1 MGEEK
6 LEKQESFI
14 TNDVGDMP
22 QEMAGSM
29 EDKQLDMR
37 EILPCIPLR
46 GLSVFPHT
54 VVHFDIGREMS
65 IRALEHAMATNK
77 ILFVSSQKD
86 EQVMIPTVDDLYN
99 IGTVIRVKQMLR
111 LQGDVV
117 RVLVEGITRA
127 IVDECVSETN
137 FLSVSVSRIEDDV
150 DPETFSIEDKAE
162 LRVLSEA
169 FTEYAALTQQITE
182 EIVDKTLRADRPEV
196 MADRIANELVVE
208 VPKKQKVLEALIFS
222 ERIKILNSIISEENE
237 IAVVEKNL
245 SDKVKEG
252 MNKSQRDYYLREKV
266 RAIQSEL
273 GYDDDPTEET
283 QEMLEKLDKLKL
295 SKKTDEKVRKEID
308 KFSKMQ
314 PSSAESAVIR
324 NYVETILDLP
334 WHKSSKVNNDLKKA
348 EEILNEDHYG
358 LKDVKERVLEYL
370 AVTHLSKSIR
380 GPILCLVGPP
390 GVGKTSIA
398 RSIAR
403 ATGREFVRMSL
414 GGIMVEAEI
423 RGHRR
428 TYIGAIPGRV
438 ISNIRTAGKN
448 NPLFLF
454 DEIDKLGHDFRGDP
468 ASALLEVLDPEQNS
482 TFTDSFLE
490 VPFDLSK
497 VMFLTTANN
506 ADTIPEP
513 LLDRMEIIE
522 VPGYIEQDKVKIAE
536 KYLIPKQIKENGL
549 SEKNIKITENT
560 LHDLI
565 NYYTRESGVRNLE
578 REIANLCRKVA
589 KQVVLEGK
597 DKCYTITPKSLEK
610 YLGKHRFHYDTVE
623 VENKI
628 GVTTGLA
635 WTAVGGVTLQ
645 IETAVLPGTGKI
657 ELTGKLGDVMQES
670 ARTGISY
677 IRSVADKYGID
688 PDFYKDK
695 DLHIH
700 IPEGAVPKDG
710 PSAGVTMCTAVIS
723 ALSGKPVRREVAMT
737 GESTLRGDV
746 LPVGGIREK
755 VLAAHRAGIKKV
767 LLPRDNEVDIEE
779 LPAQVK
785 HKMEFVLLDNI
796 DQALDEAL
804 VNE

>member
-1 MGEEK
+1 MER
-6 LEKQESFI
+6 QERFI
-14 TNDVGDMP
+14 TNSDDALKMP
-22 QEMAGSM
+22 GQSM
-29 EDKQLDMR
+29 EDKELDVR

-46 GLSVFPHT
+46 GLSVFPNT

-65 IRALEHAMATNK
+65 IRALEHAMATDK
-77 ILFVSSQKD
+77 ILFASSQKD
-86 EQVMIPTVDDLYN
+86 EKVMIPTVDDLYTV
-99 IGTVIRVKQMLR
+99 GTIIRVKQMLR

-117 RVLVEGITRA
+117 RVLVEGVTRA
-127 IVDECVSETN
+127 IVDECISEEN
-137 FLSVSVSRIEDDV
+137 FLSVAVSRVEEQV
-150 DPETFSIEDKAE
+150 DQEALSIEDKAE
-162 LRVLSEA
+162 IRVLSEA
-169 FTEYAALTQQITE
+169 FSEYAALTQQITE
-182 EIVDKTLRADRPEV
+182 EVVDKTLRSERPEV
-196 MADRIANELVVE
+196 MADRIANELLVP
-208 VPKKQKVLEALIFS
+208 VPKKQKVLESLVFT
-222 ERIKILNSIISEENE
+222 ERIKILNGIIAEENE

-245 SDKVKEG
+245 SDKVKDS
-252 MNKSQRDYYLREKV
+252 MNKSQRDFYLREKV

-273 GYDDDPTEET
+273 GYEDDPTEET
-283 QEMLEKLDKLKL
+283 QEMLDKLDKLKL
-295 SKKTDEKVRKEID
+295 EKKTDEKVRKEIN

-314 PSSAESAVIR
+314 PSSAESGVIR

-334 WHKSSKVNNDLKKA
+334 WHKSSKTNNDLVKA
-348 EEILNEDHYG
+348 EKILNEDHYG

-414 GGIMVEAEI
+414 GGIMDEAEI

-438 ISNIRTAGKN
+438 ISGIRTAGKN

-468 ASALLEVLDPEQNS
+468 ASALLEVLDPEQNA

-497 VMFLTTANN
+497 VMFLTTANS
-506 ADTIPEP
+506 AETIPEP
-513 LLDRMEIIE
+513 LLDRMELIE
-522 VPGYIEQDKVKIAE
+522 VPGYIEQDKIKIAQ
-536 KYLIPKQIKENGL
+536 KYLIPKQVKENGL
-549 SEKNIKITENT
+549 KPENIHITENA

-565 NYYTRESGVRNLE
+565 NFYTRESGVRNLE

-589 KQVVLEGK
+589 KNVVMDKNGRK
-597 DKCYTITPKSLEK
+597 KCYTITPKGLEK

-623 VENKI
+623 GENKI

-645 IETAVLPGTGKI
+645 IETAVLPGSGKI

-677 IRSVADKYGID
+677 IRSVADKYNID
-688 PDFYKDK
+688 PDFYKTK

-723 ALSGKPVRREVAMT
+723 ALSGKAVRREIAMT
-737 GESTLRGDV
+737 GEITLRGDV
-746 LPVGGIREK
+746 LPVGGVREK

-767 LLPRDNEVDIEE
+767 LLPRDNARDIEE
-779 LPAQVK
+779 LPASVK

-796 DQALDEAL
+796 DQALKETLID
-804 VNE
+804 

>member
-1 MGEEK
+1 M
-6 LEKQESFI
+6 EKQERFI
-14 TNDVGDMP
+14 TNRDEIP
-22 QEMAGSM
+22 QMETESM
-29 EDKQLDMR
+29 EDKQLGIK

-46 GLSVFPHT
+46 GLSVFPNT

-65 IRALEHAMATNK
+65 VRALEHAMATDK
-77 ILFVSSQKD
+77 LIFVSSQKD
-86 EQVMIPTVDDLYN
+86 EKVMIPTVDDLYQ

-127 IVDECVSETN
+127 VVDECISEDN
-137 FLSVSVSRIEDDV
+137 FLSVAISRIEEHVIQD
-150 DPETFSIEDKAE
+150 ELSIEDKAQI
-162 LRVLSEA
+162 RVLQEA
-169 FTEYAALTQQITE
+169 FTEYAALTQQITD
-182 EIVDKTLRADRPEV
+182 EIVDKTLRSERPEV
-196 MADRIANELVVE
+196 MADRIANELIVP
-208 VPKKQKVLEALIFS
+208 VPKKQKVLESLLFT
-222 ERIKILNSIISEENE
+222 ERIKVLNSIIAEENE

-245 SDKVKEG
+245 SDKVKDS
-252 MNKSQRDYYLREKV
+252 MNKSQRDFYLREKV

-295 SKKTDEKVRKEID
+295 DKKTDEKVRKEIN
-308 KFSKMQ
+308 KFSRMQ
-314 PSSAESAVIR
+314 PSSAESGVIR

-334 WHKSSKVNNDLKKA
+334 WHKSSKVNNDLVKA
-348 EEILNEDHYG
+348 EKILNEDHYG

-370 AVTHLSKSIR
+370 AVTHLSKAIR

-414 GGIMVEAEI
+414 GGIMDEAEI

-438 ISNIRTAGKN
+438 ISGIRTAGKN

-468 ASALLEVLDPEQNS
+468 ASALLEVLDPEQNA

-497 VMFLTTANN
+497 VMFLTTANS
-506 ADTIPEP
+506 AETIPEP
-513 LLDRMEIIE
+513 LLDRMELIE
-522 VPGYIEQDKVKIAE
+522 VEGYIEQDKIKIAE
-536 KYLIPKQIKENGL
+536 QYLIPKQIKENGL
-549 SEKNIKITENT
+549 KGKNIRFTEKS

-565 NYYTRESGVRNLE
+565 NFYTRESGVRNLE
-578 REIANLCRKVA
+578 REIGSICRKVA
-589 KQVVLEGK
+589 RQVVTNGT
-597 DKCYTITPKSLEK
+597 DKCYTITPKSLMK

-623 VENKI
+623 GENKI

-645 IETAVLPGTGKI
+645 IETAVLPGSGKI

-688 PDFYKDK
+688 PDFYKEK

-723 ALSGKPVRREVAMT
+723 ALSGRAVRREIAMT
-737 GESTLRGDV
+737 GEITLRGDV

-755 VLAAHRAGIKKV
+755 VLAAHRAGIKKI
-767 LLPRDNEVDIEE
+767 LLPRDNEKDIEE
-779 LPAQVK
+779 LPASVRRDL
-785 HKMEFVLLDNI
+785 EFVLLDNV
-796 DQALDEAL
+796 DQALEEAL
-804 VNE
+804 V

>member
-150 DPETFSIEDKAE
+150 DPEKFSIEDKAE

-222 ERIKILNSIISEENE
+222 ERIKTLNSIISEENE

-348 EEILNEDHYG
+348 EEILNEDH
-358 LKDVKERVLEYL
+358 
-370 AVTHLSKSIR
+370 
-380 GPILCLVGPP
+380 
-390 GVGKTSIA
+390 
-398 RSIAR
+398 
-403 ATGREFVRMSL
+403 
-414 GGIMVEAEI
+414 
-423 RGHRR
+423 
-428 TYIGAIPGRV
+428 
-438 ISNIRTAGKN
+438 
-448 NPLFLF
+448 
-454 DEIDKLGHDFRGDP
+454 
-468 ASALLEVLDPEQNS
+468 
-482 TFTDSFLE
+482 TD
-490 VPFDLSK
+490 
-497 VMFLTTANN
+497 
-506 ADTIPEP
+506 
-513 LLDRMEIIE
+513 
-522 VPGYIEQDKVKIAE
+522 
-536 KYLIPKQIKENGL
+536 
-549 SEKNIKITENT
+549 
-560 LHDLI
+560 
-565 NYYTRESGVRNLE
+565 
-578 REIANLCRKVA
+578 
-589 KQVVLEGK
+589 
-597 DKCYTITPKSLEK
+597 
-610 YLGKHRFHYDTVE
+610 
-623 VENKI
+623 
-628 GVTTGLA
+628 
-635 WTAVGGVTLQ
+635 
-645 IETAVLPGTGKI
+645 
-657 ELTGKLGDVMQES
+657 
-670 ARTGISY
+670 
-677 IRSVADKYGID
+677 
-688 PDFYKDK
+688 
-695 DLHIH
+695 
-700 IPEGAVPKDG
+700 
-710 PSAGVTMCTAVIS
+710 
-723 ALSGKPVRREVAMT
+723 
-737 GESTLRGDV
+737 
-746 LPVGGIREK
+746 
-755 VLAAHRAGIKKV
+755 
-767 LLPRDNEVDIEE
+767 
-779 LPAQVK
+779 
-785 HKMEFVLLDNI
+785 
-796 DQALDEAL
+796 
-804 VNE
+804 

>member
-1 MGEEK
+1 MER
-6 LEKQESFI
+6 QERFV
-14 TNDVGDMP
+14 TNSEDALNMTE
-22 QEMAGSM
+22 QNM
-29 EDKQLDMR
+29 EDKELDMR

-46 GLSVFPHT
+46 GLSVFPNT
-54 VVHFDIGREMS
+54 VVHFDIGRDMS
-65 IRALEHAMATNK
+65 VRALEHAMATDK

-86 EQVMIPTVDDLYN
+86 EKVMIPTIDDLYSV
-99 IGTVIRVKQMLR
+99 GTIIRVKQMLR

-117 RVLVEGITRA
+117 RVLVEGVTRA
-127 IVDECVSETN
+127 IVDECVSEEN
-137 FLSVSVSRIEDDV
+137 FLSCAVSRIEEHVNQDDL
-150 DPETFSIEDKAE
+150 SIEDKAQI
-162 LRVLSEA
+162 RVLSEA
-169 FTEYAALTQQITE
+169 FTEYAALTQQITD
-182 EIVDKTLRADRPEV
+182 EIVDKTLRSERPEV
-196 MADRIANELVVE
+196 MADRIANELMVP
-208 VPKKQKVLEALIFS
+208 VPKKQKVLESLVFTD
-222 ERIKILNSIISEENE
+222 RIKILNSIIAEENE

-245 SDKVKEG
+245 SDKVKDS
-252 MNKSQRDYYLREKV
+252 MNKSQRDFYLREKV

-273 GYDDDPTEET
+273 GYEDDPTEET

-295 SKKTDEKVRKEID
+295 DKKTDEKVRKEIN

-314 PSSAESAVIR
+314 PSSAESGVIR

-334 WHKSSKVNNDLKKA
+334 WHKSSRVNNDLVKA
-348 EEILNEDHYG
+348 QKVLDEDHYG

-414 GGIMVEAEI
+414 GGIMDEAEI

-438 ISNIRTAGKN
+438 ISNIRSAGKN
-448 NPLFLF
+448 NPLFLL

-497 VMFLTTANN
+497 VMFLTTANS
-506 ADTIPEP
+506 AETIPEP
-513 LLDRMEIIE
+513 LLDRMELIE
-522 VPGYIEQDKVKIAE
+522 VPGYIEQDKIKIAE
-536 KYLIPKQIKENGL
+536 KYLIPKQVKENGL
-549 SEKNIKITENT
+549 KPKNIKITENA

-589 KQVVLEGK
+589 KNVVMDKNGK
-597 DKCYTITPKSLEK
+597 NKCYTITPKGLEK

-623 VENKI
+623 GENKV

-645 IETAVLPGTGKI
+645 IETAVLPGSGKI

-688 PDFYKDK
+688 PDFYKTK

-723 ALSGKPVRREVAMT
+723 ALSGKAVRREIAMT
-737 GESTLRGDV
+737 GEITLRGDV
-746 LPVGGIREK
+746 LPVGGVREK

-767 LLPRDNEVDIEE
+767 LLPRDNARDIEE
-779 LPAQVK
+779 LPASVR
-785 HKMEFVLLDNI
+785 HKMEFVLLDNV
-796 DQALDEAL
+796 DQALKETL
-804 VNE
+804 V